1 VVSCHSLPFHPPQPA
16 TSHFTADRVAH
27 FTKLG
32 LDFSDEWVEWKSA
45 AGHKERKQFFL
56 ALSSEIE
63 NLVAVSLRDRDDESA
78 TSVGDDLTDK
88 SHGNPPEGFHC
99 KKWRRRHIE
108 SYLIWPPALAAVS
121 GRTQEEI
128 ERILRDDFGIAI
140 GNNFHLAQPPQAY
153 LDIRGKEILR
163 SLGINANDVVQH
175 IEPKSI
181 SEDLRV
187 LVEGLV
193 GLTG

>member
-1 VVSCHSLPFHPPQPA
+1 MRPSFYGSEGREFESSAARHLKTRPQHFTVLRPFCFFRQDGPCVVSCHSLPFRPPQP
-16 TSHFTADRVAH
+16 
-27 FTKLG
+27 
-32 LDFSDEWVEWKSA
+32 
-45 AGHKERKQFFL
+45 
-56 ALSSEIE
+56 
-63 NLVAVSLRDRDDESA
+63 
-78 TSVGDDLTDK
+78 
-88 SHGNPPEGFHC
+88 
-99 KKWRRRHIE
+99 
-108 SYLIWPPALAAVS
+108 